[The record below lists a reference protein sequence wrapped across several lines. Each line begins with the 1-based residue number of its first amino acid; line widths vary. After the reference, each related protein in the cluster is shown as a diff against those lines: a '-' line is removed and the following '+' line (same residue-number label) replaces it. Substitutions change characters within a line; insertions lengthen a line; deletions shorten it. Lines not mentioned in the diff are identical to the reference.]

1 MLSGR
6 VTATYDRWWREH
18 AKAIMESDSRART
31 SSPDPLVGL
40 ALGIAV
46 LLVGLVAALGGS
58 GGDNGRE
65 TAGAG
70 STVERRAALQ
80 IAGAPP
86 STATTVPVPAPL
98 DGDGPASVDIIKDP
112 SVPLAAYI
120 TANAA
125 AQTCG
130 ISNYDAAGDQLDVL
144 VDTSEPYEGIRPV
157 DLGAGQPTSRF
168 QVDCQGPW
176 HIELRDASTLVGV
189 GPGETRQHR
198 GDDVFVVRG
207 AHTLS
212 ISGNAGARH
221 LGVQAYD
228 LSNRQAAQLVDTS
241 TPFQADVITPENV
254 LLVVQTD
261 GEWSI
266 TNNG

>member
-1 MLSGR
+1 M
-6 VTATYDRWWREH
+6 E
-18 AKAIMESDSRART
+18 MESGSRART
-31 SSPDPLVGL
+31 PHPDLLVGL
-40 ALGIAV
+40 ALGTAL
-46 LLVGLVAALGGS
+46 LLVGLVVALTGS
-58 GGDNGRE
+58 GGDDRRE

-80 IAGAPP
+80 IPGAPP
-86 STATTVPVPAPL
+86 PTATTIPLPVPAPL
-98 DGDGPASVDIIKDP
+98 DGDGPASVDIVKDP
-112 SVPLAAYI
+112 NVPLAAYI

-130 ISNYDAAGDQLDVL
+130 ITNYDAAGDQLDVL

-241 TPFQADVITPENV
+241 GPFQADVITPENA
-254 LLVVQTD
+254 LLVVQTN